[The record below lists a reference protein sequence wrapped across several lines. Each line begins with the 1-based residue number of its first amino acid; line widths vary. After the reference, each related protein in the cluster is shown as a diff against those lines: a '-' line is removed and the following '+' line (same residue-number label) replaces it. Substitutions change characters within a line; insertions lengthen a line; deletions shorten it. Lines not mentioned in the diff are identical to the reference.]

1 MTWVGT
7 QGEAAPSPALDER
20 LSLAGSGLCD
30 ADVQGL
36 AATLQAPEWQG
47 LTALDLSANR
57 LTDRGCAVLGPAI
70 AAARSAVLRSVD
82 LRSNA
87 GISAQGAHA
96 PWGGEEGGSLA
107 RARVGRPGCG
117 C

>member
-1 MTWVGT
+1 VTLVGT
-7 QGEAAPSPALDER
+7 QGEAAPSAALDER

-82 LRSNA
+82 LRGNA
-87 GISAQGAHA
+87 GISAQGAQA
-96 PWGGEEGGSLA
+96 PCGGRGGGGREGG
-107 RARVGRPGCG
+107 
-117 C
+117 